1 MRLPSPS
8 IVATHLVASVALAG
22 SARADVVVLEPVADA
37 TLIQQEDVDPTEYA
51 AGASQYLFAGRVANN
66 GGGRIRRAFLRFDLA
81 AIPAGAQVVSAS
93 LTVTLNQAVSPAQ
106 PFELHAVGESWGEG
120 PSNADGGSGTI
131 ALEGDATWRKRF
143 YPDIAWT
150 TPGGVFDA
158 TASSSMVADLTG
170 PYTFP
175 STPALVADVQGWLDA
190 PATNFGWAMLGNES
204 VPGTVKR
211 FVSRN
216 STNASQRPKL
226 TIEYTLPVV
235 GDLDGN
241 GIVNGADLGLLLG
254 NWGGSGVGDLDGS
267 GSVDGADI
275 GILLGHWSS

>member
-1 MRLPSPS
+1 MRAPASP
-8 IVATHLVASVALAG
+8 IVASLLLAVVPLAG
-22 SARADVVVLEPVADA
+22 HARADVIVLEPVADA
-37 TLIQQEDVDPTEYA
+37 TLIQQEDVDPLEYA
-51 AGASQYLFAGRVANN
+51 AGASQYLFAGRVASN
-66 GGGRIRRAFLRFDLA
+66 GGGRIRRALLRFDLSA
-81 AIPAGAQVVSAS
+81 VPAGAQVVSAS

-143 YPDIAWT
+143 FPDLAWT
-150 TPGGVFDA
+150 TPGGVFDG
-158 TASSSMVADLTG
+158 TASSSMVADATG

-175 STPALVADVQGWLDA
+175 STPALVADVQAWLDA
-190 PATNFGWAMLGNES
+190 PAANFGWAMLGNES

-216 STNASQRPKL
+216 SANAAQRPKL
-226 TIEYTLPVV
+226 TVEYTLPVV

-241 GIVNGADLGLLLG
+241 GVVDGADLGLLLG
-254 NWGGSGVGDLDGS
+254 NWGGAGVGDLDGS
-267 GSVDGADI
+267 GSVDGADL
-275 GILLGHWSS
+275 GILLGHWSA